1 MTQPAAPRR
10 ARARRGDGD
19 LLRAE
24 IMRATGRLLAE
35 RGDEDAVSIRMIA
48 DAVGVTPPS
57 IYLHF
62 PDKDT
67 LIEAV
72 CEERFRAFDEALE
85 AAGAGHA
92 DPLLSLRARGHA
104 YVRFAL
110 DNPEHYRVIFMTRHD
125 RPMSMED
132 LVSPGEDARAGA
144 RAFAHLVA
152 AVERAVA
159 AGAIATPAPVV
170 TATLLW
176 ASFHGLASLLI
187 CEPGFPWPP
196 VEALVDALLD
206 EQVRGL
212 APRGPAPLS

>member
-1 MTQPAAPRR
+1 
-10 ARARRGDGD
+10 
-19 LLRAE
+19 LRAE
-24 IMRATGRLLAE
+24 IMAATGRLLAE
-35 RGDEDAVSIRMIA
+35 RGDEAAVSIRMIA

-62 PDKDT
+62 PDKDA

-72 CEERFRAFDEALE
+72 CEERFKAFDEALE
-85 AAGAGHA
+85 AAGAGVA
-92 DPLLSLRARGHA
+92 DPLAALRARGHA

-125 RPMSMED
+125 RPMTLDE
-132 LVSPGEDARAGA
+132 LVTPGDDAPAGA
-144 RAFAHLVA
+144 RAFAHLVS
-152 AVERAVA
+152 AVQRAVD
-159 AGAIATPAPVV
+159 AGAVVTPSPVV

-176 ASFHGLASLLI
+176 ASCHGLASLLI

-196 VEALVDALLD
+196 VDALVDAMLD

-212 APRGPAPLS
+212 APR